1 MIRPKKHKAILLFYK
16 GCIDRGELVVKSPPR
31 YLAAAVEKARR
42 HTARFKRIEGMF
54 MESVMRSR
62 LFALLIGLGFIAF
75 DQWVKLQ
82 ALVQLQTD
90 TFRLGSSYAWLDI
103 ALSLNPGAFL
113 SLGAGLSPAVKQLI
127 FIVGVGGVVC
137 WAIWWALSRWASTPG
152 KAAAVYFIALGGAS
166 NLIDRVFRE
175 GHVVDYL
182 ILNLGPVHT
191 GVFNIADIAIMV
203 GAGVLLVEE
212 MRKSRKA

>member
-1 MIRPKKHKAILLFYK
+1 
-16 GCIDRGELVVKSPPR
+16 
-31 YLAAAVEKARR
+31 
-42 HTARFKRIEGMF
+42 

-212 MRKSRKA
+212 LRKSRKA